1 MYTDERIEQ
10 NKQHFIELISSLKIE
25 CANIKG
31 LIAKLES
38 SDFFTA
44 PATVSSHNS
53 FRGGLCGHLLSVYK
67 NLKMLVEAKGL
78 PYSDDDIIVVSLL
91 HEMNKMN
98 YFDIYLK
105 NEKVYDEAGDKVDS
119 GGRYYWKQ
127 SWKYAVADVQDRFI
141 YGTAGETSE
150 YIARYYIPLTME
162 QSMAIMYA
170 HGTKVSENE
179 NSACLNVFGRY
190 TLALMLNM
198 ADMMSSFVD
207 EKLGD

>member
-1 MYTDERIEQ
+1 MYTDERIEK
-10 NKQHFIELISSLKIE
+10 NKQDFIELISSLKVE

-44 PATVSSHNS
+44 PATVSNHNS
-53 FRGGLCGHLLSVYK
+53 FRGGLCGHLLSVYN
-67 NLKMLVEAKGL
+67 NLKMLVATKGL
-78 PYSDDDIIVVSLL
+78 PYTEDDIIIVSLL
-91 HEMNKMN
+91 HEVNKMS

-105 NEKVYDEAGDKVDS
+105 NEKVYDESGDKIDA

-127 SWKYAVADVQDRFI
+127 SWKYTVADVQNRFI
-141 YGTAGETSE
+141 YGNAGETSE

-170 HGTKVSENE
+170 HGTKEPGTENT
-179 NSACLNVFGRY
+179 ACLNVYSRY
-190 TLALMLNM
+190 SLAMLLNI
-198 ADMMSSFVD
+198 ADMMSSFID
-207 EKLGD
+207 EKIGD